1 MVSLHKSRESREK
14 GVFLIEGVRELE
26 KAVKA
31 GYHLTSL
38 FYCPEL
44 ISIEYLKIFSGKTTE
59 VYTITK
65 EVFQRITYRG
75 NSGGLIATAKR
86 KEHHIIGLQL
96 NKNPLL
102 LILESVEKPGNLGAI
117 LRTADAA
124 GVDAVI
130 VCDQQTDLYNSNV
143 IRSSLGCIF
152 TIPVFVGSSAE
163 VIDLLKANEI
173 KIYCTSLLASVP
185 YYTIDFTISAAI
197 IMGAEATG
205 LTPIWLDHSDQNI
218 VIPMRGNVDSL
229 NVSTSAAIVI
239 FEAMKQRRFE
249 KSKRTKSNLSK

>member
-1 MVSLHKSRESREK
+1 M
-14 GVFLIEGVRELE
+14 
-26 KAVKA
+26 
-31 GYHLTSL
+31 
-38 FYCPEL
+38 
-44 ISIEYLKIFSGKTTE
+44 
-59 VYTITK
+59 
-65 EVFQRITYRG
+65 
-75 NSGGLIATAKR
+75 
-86 KEHHIIGLQL
+86 QL